1 MAAKAKV
8 APKTA
13 RHQRFRELLAKIPTN
28 GTTPF
33 KIAAERLDWLV
44 ANLYC
49 SRQTARVWCMKEP
62 HRVIP
67 AAKLRFMAD
76 KLAA

>member
-1 MAAKAKV
+1 MDHGQ
-8 APKTA
+8 
-13 RHQRFRELLAKIPTN
+13 RHQQFRELLAKIPTN

-33 KIAAERLDWLV
+33 KIASERLDWLV

-49 SRQTARVWCMKEP
+49 SRQTARAWCMTEP
-62 HRVIP
+62 HRAIP
-67 AAKLRFMAD
+67 EAKLRFMAD